1 MQNKP
6 EPTEPPIKDPQPYK
20 DPIAPPPGDPG
31 QDRPLADPQPPGR
44 DLPQS

>member
-1 MQNKP
+1 MQDKP
-6 EPTEPPIKDPQPYK
+6 KPAEPPIKDPQPYK

-31 QDRPLADPQPPGR
+31 QDRPLSDPQPPGR